1 VLESTFTFIA
11 ITVALEVTP
20 GPAVLFI
27 LYQSAFG
34 LRYALAGVAGLMTA
48 NVIWISLVATGLGLM
63 LVTTPWLF
71 DSVRYVG
78 ALYLAYLGYRIAR
91 YGIGKPHAEKGTQ
104 KKSKLRTYQQGIM
117 TSLSNPK
124 AVLFF
129 LALLPQFARPEYFMS
144 DLMYFGGLKILILF
158 VLMTSFGFLGRSF
171 FNRIMDSDKA
181 RWVFRILGVGIIVAA
196 YGVAFSEV

>member
-1 VLESTFTFIA
+1 MLEGTLQFIA
-11 ITVALEVTP
+11 ITLALEVTP
-20 GPAVLFI
+20 GPAVLFV

-71 DSVRYVG
+71 DSVRYLG
-78 ALYLAYLGYRIAR
+78 AAYLAYLGYKIAR
-91 YGIGKPHAEKGTQ
+91 YGIGQPHAEKAT
-104 KKSKLRTYQQGIM
+104 KRKSKLRTYQQGIM

-129 LALLPQFARPEYFMS
+129 LALLPQFARPEVFLA
-144 DLMYFGGLKILILF
+144 DLAYFGTLKIIILF
-158 VLMTSFGFLGRSF
+158 VVMTSFALLGRSF

-181 RWVFRILGVGIIVAA
+181 RWVFRILGVGIIIAA

>member
-1 VLESTFTFIA
+1 MLDSTFTFIA
-11 ITVALEVTP
+11 ITLALEVTP

-48 NVIWISLVATGLGLM
+48 NVIWISMVATGLGLM

-78 ALYLAYLGYRIAR
+78 AVYLAYLGYKIAR
-91 YGIGKPHAEKGTQ
+91 YGIGKPHAEQGT
-104 KKSKLRTYQQGIM
+104 KRKSKLRTYQQGIM

-129 LALLPQFARPEYFMS
+129 LALLPQFARPEAFLT
-144 DLMYFGGLKILILF
+144 DLVYFGALKIAILF
-158 VLMTSFGFLGRSF
+158 VVMTSFGLLGRQV
-171 FNRIMDSDKA
+171 FNRIMDSEKA
-181 RWVFRILGVGIIVAA
+181 RWVFRFLGVGIIMAA
-196 YGVAFSEV
+196 YGVAFSEL

>member
-1 VLESTFTFIA
+1 MLEGTLQFIA

-71 DSVRYVG
+71 DAVRYLG
-78 ALYLAYLGYRIAR
+78 AAYLAYLGYRIAR
-91 YGIGKPHAEKGTQ
+91 YGIGNPHAEQGRQ
-104 KKSKLRTYQQGIM
+104 RKSKFRTYQQGIM

-129 LALLPQFARPEYFMS
+129 LALLPQFARPEVFLA
-144 DLMYFGGLKILILF
+144 DLTYFGSLKILILF
-158 VLMTSFGFLGRSF
+158 VVMTSFGLLGRQV
-171 FNRIMDSDKA
+171 FNRIMNTHKA
-181 RWVFRILGVGIIVAA
+181 RWVFRILGLGIVLAA
-196 YGVAFSEV
+196 YGVAFGEI